1 MVREQCHQEDPFPG
15 LAVFLGVE
23 QGPQVQSLCPA
34 SPQWEQACSVHA
46 SQAVL
51 PPIPASD
58 HSKMHATPLQW
69 GVELPPKSLPQ
80 DFIHHQ
86 PDIRKGEWSAEV
98 PWDMKPAGRGWSGRP
113 HGPCSRPG
121 LGLFRAF
128 PVECLSDAE
137 GLPQGHRCGR
147 GQGGSPGR
155 DMLLL
160 SWLGWGSHSHA
171 HLCDFVP
178 GHHGQN
184 VPQSCGVLW
193 AGM

>member
-113 HGPCSRPG
+113 HGPCFQTRPRALQGFSGGVSFRRRGTTPRPQMWTRAGGQPRPRHAASVMVGVGVSQSRPS
-121 LGLFRAF
+121 L
-128 PVECLSDAE
+128 
-137 GLPQGHRCGR
+137 
-147 GQGGSPGR
+147 
-155 DMLLL
+155 
-160 SWLGWGSHSHA
+160 
-171 HLCDFVP
+171 
-178 GHHGQN
+178 
-184 VPQSCGVLW
+184 
-193 AGM
+193 